1 MLMTNSITTME
12 KGSNSR
18 HINYVNATMSE
29 VHKYNEK
36 IQELIP
42 ELYEALI
49 DKDDNEANKICNS
62 LTQYNSKLKNV
73 INTVR
78 ADVKQ

>member
-1 MLMTNSITTME
+1 
-12 KGSNSR
+12 
-18 HINYVNATMSE
+18 MSE
-29 VHKYNEK
+29 VHKYNDK